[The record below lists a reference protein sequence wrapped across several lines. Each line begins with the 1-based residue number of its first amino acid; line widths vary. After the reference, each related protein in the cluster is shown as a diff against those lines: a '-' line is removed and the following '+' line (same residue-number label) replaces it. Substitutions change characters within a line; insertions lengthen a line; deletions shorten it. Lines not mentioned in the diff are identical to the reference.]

1 MTILGREGL
10 EEGRSL
16 AFQGAAV
23 YNGLATFSSGGG
35 MQMKLFWYDKPFY
48 RGNTHCH
55 TTRSDGRRS
64 PEEVIALYRE
74 AGYDFLALTASC
86 RSRSISKKIC

>member
-1 MTILGREGL
+1 
-10 EEGRSL
+10 
-16 AFQGAAV
+16 
-23 YNGLATFSSGGG
+23 
-35 MQMKLFWYDKPFY
+35 MQMKLFWDDKPFY

-74 AGYDFLALTASC
+74 AGYDFLALTDHRRLSAPTHLEGCMLLLSVCWGSAISRAFARRLLPRASL
-86 RSRSISKKIC
+86 RIAA